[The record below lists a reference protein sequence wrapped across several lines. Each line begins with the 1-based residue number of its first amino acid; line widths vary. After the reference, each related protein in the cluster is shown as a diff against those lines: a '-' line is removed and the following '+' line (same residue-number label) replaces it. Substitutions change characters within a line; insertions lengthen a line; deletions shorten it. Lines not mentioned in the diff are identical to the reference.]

1 VTEPREIAKGTGW
14 SVHRLGRSFCV
25 TIERTDDEG
34 PVQVWLRRSSD
45 VVRSSLLASLVAGAH
60 GKVDREAAIEA
71 MGANWR

>member
-1 VTEPREIAKGTGW
+1 
-14 SVHRLGRSFCV
+14 V